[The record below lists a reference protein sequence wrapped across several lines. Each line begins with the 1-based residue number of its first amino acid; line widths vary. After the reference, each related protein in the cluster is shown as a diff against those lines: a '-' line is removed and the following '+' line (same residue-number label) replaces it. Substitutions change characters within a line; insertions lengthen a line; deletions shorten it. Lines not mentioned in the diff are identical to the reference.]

1 MKTTERVLEELV
13 DAIKKQTKEIHGL
26 RVDLCLSQNSLER
39 IKRSIQLGDDPLE
52 EIKKRVQEIEEE
64 SE

>member
-26 RVDLCLSQNSLER
+26 RMDLYLNQNPLER

-52 EIKKRVQEIEEE
+52 EIKKRAQEIDEE